1 MPLKNIVKRGSK
13 PPVALFLAIRQ
24 HGAEILRLSQKGTF
38 SERSLALTVGL
49 NTHLFR
55 RSKPFIEQ
63 FEQEI
68 AAGNFENLERALFE
82 PVSPAYRQM
91 PFYKKLMGLSD
102 VPPVKT
108 PVKKIPKGQGRAP
121 ASPAPISPPAAPPA
135 TLQPVH
141 SNPVAGVAADPFFD
155 DLAKNNA
162 LLTRVHAAVAAHGGT
177 ST

>member
-1 MPLKNIVKRGSK
+1 MPLKNVVKRGSK
-13 PPVALFLAIRQ
+13 PPVAVFLAIREK
-24 HGAEILRLSQKGTF
+24 GAQILRLSQEGSF

-91 PFYKKLMGLSD
+91 PFYKKLMGLSI
-102 VPPVKT
+102 VPALQ
-108 PVKKIPKGQGRAP
+108 PVKKIRKGQGRAP
-121 ASPAPISPPAAPPA
+121 MASPSEKATTPPP
-135 TLQPVH
+135 L
-141 SNPVAGVAADPFFD
+141 PVAPSPVAAHLADPFFD

-177 ST
+177 SP

>member
-1 MPLKNIVKRGSK
+1 MALKNVVKRGSK
-13 PPVALFLAIRQ
+13 PPVAVFLAIRDK
-24 HGAEILRLSQKGTF
+24 GAQILRLSQSGTF

-82 PVSPAYRQM
+82 PVSPAYRHM
-91 PFYKKLMGLSD
+91 PFYKKLMGLAA
-102 VPPVKT
+102 VAPVKT
-108 PVKKIPKGQGRAP
+108 PVKRNPKGQGSPPRAP
-121 ASPAPISPPAAPPA
+121 APTPTPAPLPPAP
-135 TLQPVH
+135 
-141 SNPVAGVAADPFFD
+141 SSPVAGVAPDPFFD

>member
-82 PVSPAYRQM
+82 PVSPAYKQM
-91 PFYKKLMGLSD
+91 PFYKKLMGLSE
-102 VPPVKT
+102 VPLVKT
-108 PVKKIPKGQGRAP
+108 PVKKNPKGQGRVP
-121 ASPAPISPPAAPPA
+121 ASLAPILPPSSTPA
-135 TLQPVH
+135 TLKPAPL
-141 SNPVAGVAADPFFD
+141 NPVAGVAADPFFD